1 MSRGRRVEAAA
12 EALAAEIGT
21 ITTSEGPSPEA
32 EIEDA
37 VGVGTDI
44 SAGGGA
50 EVATEDGHEAET
62 AGGEAEVVVGQEAR
76 GGRAPGQGTGRGTRG
91 SPRRGIRRR
100 VAMAKKLSSRRKL
113 LRMAAQRM
121 GLAMSRKDQNPRA
134 GKEKGQSHA
143 IGKGQGR
150 DHARD
155 PRGQGQKIV
164 EDAPGLVTEESLDP
178 GPGIGKDLGLVIT
191 RARRARGTGTRGRRS
206 RGITIRKRRD
216 MRTRRKKRPRQLT
229 WRYPI
234 LREEGKSAI
243 LSDFSVAFYTSN
255 RLTSSGAC

>member
-12 EALAAEIGT
+12 EAPEAETGT
-21 ITTSEGPSPEA
+21 ITTSEDLSPEA

-37 VGVGTDI
+37 VEVGTDI
-44 SAGGGA
+44 STDGGV
-50 EVATEDGHEAET
+50 EVATEGDLEAET
-62 AGGEAEVVVGQEAR
+62 AGGEAEVVAGQEAR
-76 GGRAPGQGTGRGTRG
+76 GGRALGQGTGRGTRE

-100 VAMAKKLSSRRKL
+100 DAMAKKLSSRRKF

-121 GLAMSRKDQNPRA
+121 VLATSRKDPNPRA

-150 DHARD
+150 DHVRD
-155 PRGQGQKIV
+155 PRGPGPEIA
-164 EDAPGLVTEESLDP
+164 EDAPGLGTEESPNP
-178 GPGIGKDLGLVIT
+178 GPGIGKDRGLVIT
-191 RARRARGTGTRGRRS
+191 RARRARGTRTRGRRS

-216 MRTRRKKRPRQLT
+216 TRTRRKKRPRQLT

-243 LSDFSVAFYTSN
+243 LSDFSVAFYVHYTSN
-255 RLTSSGAC
+255 RLT